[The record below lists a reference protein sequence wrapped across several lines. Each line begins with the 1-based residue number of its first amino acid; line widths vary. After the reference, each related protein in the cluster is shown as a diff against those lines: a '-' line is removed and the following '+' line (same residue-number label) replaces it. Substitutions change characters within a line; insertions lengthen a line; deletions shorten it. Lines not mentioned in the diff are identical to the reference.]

1 MVRVGCTYIEMATN
15 NTSSP
20 ITITYNLNGYIEKT
34 FGTRASTP
42 VLFKMLKRVPD
53 PIILIEEKE
62 KHRHRFQKSTL
73 ILITIT

>member
-15 NTSSP
+15 NTSPP

-34 FGTRASTP
+34 FGTRAST
-42 VLFKMLKRVPD
+42 LFYLKCLKRVLD

-62 KHRHRFQKSTL
+62 QYRHRFQKSTL